1 MLKLYL
7 NIIYICYN
15 NYVIQSKEIVLKVVF
30 KMKIGNVDFETY
42 LKKYPSRDGY
52 FDKYGGIHVEGEC
65 TSKNN
70 THIKNKIRGL
80 R

>member
-1 MLKLYL
+1 MGRKPKYSFE
-7 NIIYICYN
+7 
-15 NYVIQSKEIVLKVVF
+15 Q
-30 KMKIGNVDFETY
+30 KI
-42 LKKYPSRDGY
+42 KA
-52 FDKYGGIHVEGEC
+52 C